1 MREIKFRVWDRT
13 KKEYTKDEVLL
24 DVQNGIPLIRMII
37 KGKQVLAFTS
47 NYTVEQYTGL
57 KDKNGVEIY
66 EGDIVKDYDNVKY
79 IVNYRESTLSYDI
92 KRVDNGKYDCP
103 LSYMNTNGG
112 YEVIGNIHANKEE

>member
-1 MREIKFRVWDRT
+1 MREIKFRAYDTITNTMYQNVMFITGGLIWI
-13 KKEYTKDEVLL
+13 KDNIWIPHTNLKNEV
-24 DVQNGIPLIRMII
+24 ITII
-37 KGKQVLAFTS
+37 
-47 NYTVEQYTGL
+47 EQYTGL

-66 EGDIVKDYDNVKY
+66 EGDIVNDYDNVKY

-112 YEVIGNIHANKEE
+112 YEVIGNIHE